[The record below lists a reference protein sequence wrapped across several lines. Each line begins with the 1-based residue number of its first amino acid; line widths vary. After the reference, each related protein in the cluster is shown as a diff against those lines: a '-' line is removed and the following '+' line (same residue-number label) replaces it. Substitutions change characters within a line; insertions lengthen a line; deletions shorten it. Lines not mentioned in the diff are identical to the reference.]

1 MSHDVDHRS
10 SFDLYRVPLVFMS
23 VPIRGTLYYGSK
35 CLGVALC
42 PRIAARIVERRE
54 EAPIVT
60 TQDLVAIIGNPG
72 ALKQKK
78 PAWAKGLHPATR
90 VFQV

>member
-1 MSHDVDHRS
+1 MA
-10 SFDLYRVPLVFMS
+10 P
-23 VPIRGTLYYGSK
+23 
-35 CLGVALC
+35 C